1 MTSPAGPRIHTLDG
15 WRGVAILLVLAE
27 HTLSHTRFRDSL
39 WAHLGSLGVDIFFVV
54 SGYIIT
60 LRFLEERAKTSTID
74 LRAFYARRAFRI
86 LPLVCAY
93 LLTLCVLSLFVN
105 LIDFHPSEVAGSFF
119 FFRNY
124 QLAAHPHGVYTSH
137 FWSLSIE
144 EHFYLLW
151 PALLLWLANRR
162 SLWFAFAGAAAC
174 AMWRFY
180 DCTHSTSW
188 IGRMLPGTDPILR
201 TIRTDTRF
209 DGLLLGCAMAILLT
223 RPQVKDF
230 IFRNFPK
237 EAPLFTAMLL
247 MLNVIR
253 THAWPALSTYALI
266 ALTLASTLVVHE
278 GLAHKWL
285 NTRLLVWIGTI
296 SYSAYVWQELF
307 LVAPP
312 ASTSPLG
319 RLASFPFNLICVFA
333 VSALSFY
340 FLERPAIAL
349 GKRLLARKQAPAPIA
364 AMTSV

>member
-1 MTSPAGPRIHTLDG
+1 MPNSAGPRIHTLDG

-27 HTLSHTRFRDSL
+27 HTLTHTRFRDL
-39 WAHLGSLGVDIFFVV
+39 IWAHLGSLGVDIFFVV

-60 LRFLEERAKTSTID
+60 LRFLQERATTSTID

-93 LLTLCVLSLFVN
+93 LLTLCILSLFVN
-105 LIDFHPSEVAGSFF
+105 LVDFHPPEVVGALF

-151 PALLLWLANRR
+151 PAILLWLANRR
-162 SLWFAFAGAAAC
+162 SLWFAFAGAIAC

-180 DCTHSTSW
+180 DCTHPTSW
-188 IGRMLPGTDPILR
+188 IGRMLPGADPMLR

-209 DGLLLGCAMAILLT
+209 DGLLLGCAVAILLT
-223 RPQVKDF
+223 RPRVRDF

-237 EAPLFTAMLL
+237 ETPLFTLTLL
-247 MLNVIR
+247 MLNFVR
-253 THAWPALSTYALI
+253 THAWPALSTYVLI
-266 ALTLASTLVVHE
+266 AFTLASTLVVQE
-278 GLAHKWL
+278 GLAHKSL
-285 NTRLLVWIGTI
+285 NARLLVWIGTI

-307 LVAPP
+307 LVLPVP
-312 ASTSPLG
+312 SVSPLG
-319 RLASFPFNLICVFA
+319 RLAYFPLNLISVFA

-340 FLERPAIAL
+340 FIERPAIAL
-349 GKRLLARKQAPAPIA
+349 GKRVLTQKKASIPAMA
-364 AMTSV
+364 SV